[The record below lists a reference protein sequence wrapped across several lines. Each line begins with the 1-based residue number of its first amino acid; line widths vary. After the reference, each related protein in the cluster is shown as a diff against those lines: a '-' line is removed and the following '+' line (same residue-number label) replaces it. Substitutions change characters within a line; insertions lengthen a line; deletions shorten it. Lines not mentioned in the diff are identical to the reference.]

1 MKTKQP
7 MNRLVLI
14 GNGFDLAHGLK
25 TRYNDFIVW
34 YMTRC
39 FEIADRDGEHKDVLV
54 EIKRHR
60 NIQVQIGAIKNIDD
74 YVQHFYR
81 KGFVDIGSD
90 RVGFG
95 DALNI
100 TYSNP
105 FQVKIA
111 SGFFK
116 ILLTKCTTTNW
127 VEIENE
133 YYIFLKKILDSEKE
147 EYRIKTLEKLHV
159 IFPFIIE
166 RLMEYLASLPAA
178 NVIKGYEDLFNSHIL
193 EKDVVNP
200 KNVIGNR
207 LPDETLILNFNY
219 TPTTDIYFKKS
230 GTKFIS
236 PHNRKTTNFIHGE
249 INNPNNPVIFGFG
262 DELDKAYE
270 KMELQTN
277 REFFSFIK
285 SFWYFKTSNY
295 HNLIRFIDSAEY
307 QVIVLGHSCGLS
319 DRTMLNMIFEHENCI
334 SIKIYYHGS
343 TTVNNYTE
351 VTQDISRHFRNKQQL
366 RRKIVPFD
374 KSEPMPQ
381 IKS

>member
-34 YMTRC
+34 YMTRF

-54 EIKRHR
+54 EIKRHT
-60 NIQVQIGAIKNIDD
+60 NIQIQIGAIKNIDD

-81 KGFVDIGSD
+81 KGFVDISSD

-147 EYRIKTLEKLHV
+147 EFRIKTLEKLHV

-166 RLMEYLASLPAA
+166 RLKEYLASLPAA

-193 EKDVVNP
+193 ERDVVNP
-200 KNVIGNR
+200 KNIIGNR
-207 LPDETLILNFNY
+207 LPDEMLILNFNY

-230 GTKFIS
+230 DAKFIS
-236 PHNRKTTNFIHGE
+236 PHNRKITNFIHGE

-277 REFFSFIK
+277 RGFFLFIK
-285 SFWYFKTSNY
+285 SFGISK
-295 HNLIRFIDSAEY
+295 H
-307 QVIVLGHSCGLS
+307 
-319 DRTMLNMIFEHENCI
+319 RTI
-334 SIKIYYHGS
+334 
-343 TTVNNYTE
+343 TT
-351 VTQDISRHFRNKQQL
+351 
-366 RRKIVPFD
+366 
-374 KSEPMPQ
+374 
-381 IKS
+381 